1 LYFTY
6 LKLNGLFR
14 KRLPLK
20 EILLRR
26 KDVRKTKAAEG
37 LIANYINQQKK
48 RCIVKVVKQKENEN

>member
-37 LIANYINQQKK
+37 LIANYINQDEE
-48 RCIVKVVKQKENEN
+48 I